1 MASGRRHGLTSSVT
15 FARATFPLLFAS
27 RILMRRSGGA
37 VAGCLAC
44 RSGFR
49 LTTFL
54 TIFGVAVGSGRDG
67 RISSDAI
74 VAGMMEATATAS
86 RTYVISNL
94 SASVKVSH
102 EKASATVGCA
112 AGVTAIGSGVEV
124 PALTATTAA
133 KPPRQRPA
141 NHTVLITA
149 SPALFEDANWL

>member
-1 MASGRRHGLTSSVT
+1 MGL
-15 FARATFPLLFAS
+15 
-27 RILMRRSGGA
+27 
-37 VAGCLAC
+37 
-44 RSGFR
+44 
-49 LTTFL
+49 
-54 TIFGVAVGSGRDG
+54 GRDG

-94 SASVKVSH
+94 SASVKVSR
-102 EKASATVGCA
+102 EKVSATVVCA
-112 AGVTAIGSGVEV
+112 AGTTTIGSGVEV

-149 SPALFEDANWL
+149 SPALFEDAIWL